1 MTGEIMAYTFA
12 HLMLLDLQA
21 AASRISCP
29 FSFTVNYCLDAG
41 NSGNKVWVGANK
53 KRQHWPIKACK
64 QFQISKLF
72 EMQPSWQQRKRGNQ
86 INPKATRP

>member
-1 MTGEIMAYTFA
+1 MASIATVARILYYTLIMTGEIMAYTFA

-41 NSGNKVWVGANK
+41 NSGNKVGGGG
-53 KRQHWPIKACK
+53 PI
-64 QFQISKLF
+64 
-72 EMQPSWQQRKRGNQ
+72 RRGSIGQ
-86 INPKATRP
+86 